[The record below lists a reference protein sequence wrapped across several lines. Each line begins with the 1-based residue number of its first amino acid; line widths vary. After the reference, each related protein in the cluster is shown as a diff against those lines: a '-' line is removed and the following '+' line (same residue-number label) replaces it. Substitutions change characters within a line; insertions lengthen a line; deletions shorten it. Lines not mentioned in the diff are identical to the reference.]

1 MDGSVVEPQDAHEPH
16 LPRTPRTA
24 AISSWVGSALE
35 YYDFFIYGTAAAL
48 VFPKIFFPAGN
59 PAAATIASLAT
70 FGVAYVARPVGSFIF
85 GHLGDTIGRKKVL
98 VITLFGMGAA
108 TFLIGLLPTYDQIGF
123 AAPILLLILR
133 LCQGLAVS
141 GEQSSAS
148 STSLEHA
155 PANRRAFFTS
165 FTLAGTQGGNILASA
180 AFLPIAALPEP
191 ALLSW
196 GWRIPF
202 LLSAVVMLVG
212 WLIRRNLGESPAFE
226 EEQEHHDVP
235 KAPLKALFRTYTPDV
250 FKVLFAALASVN
262 STLFGQF
269 ALAYGVNTM
278 GMSRSTFLWLAIVV
292 NAIALFAIPAA
303 GYLADRFGRKPVYVI
318 GMIGVAVTLWP
329 FLWAVSQRNVA
340 LVFVF
345 GILMVSICYSG
356 YAGSAFALWNEQF
369 DTKVRMSGVAVGT
382 QFGFALGG
390 FAPAIAAA
398 LAGPKLTDW
407 VPVAVFGSVT
417 AVIAL
422 VSVLTMRETYRTPL
436 YDLGKPARGD
446 LGARV

>member
-98 VITLFGMGAA
+98 VITLFGMGTA
-108 TFLIGLLPTYDQIGF
+108 TFLIGLMPTYDQIGF

-155 PANRRAFFTS
+155 PADRRAFFTS

>member
-48 VFPKIFFPAGN
+48 VFPKIFFPAGD

-70 FGVAYVARPVGSFIF
+70 FGVAYVARPIGSFIF

-98 VITLFGMGAA
+98 VITLFGMGTA
-108 TFLIGLLPTYDQIGF
+108 TFLIGLMPTYDQIGF

-436 YDLGKPARGD
+436 YDLGKPQRD

>member
-1 MDGSVVEPQDAHEPH
+1 
-16 LPRTPRTA
+16 
-24 AISSWVGSALE
+24 
-35 YYDFFIYGTAAAL
+35 
-48 VFPKIFFPAGN
+48 
-59 PAAATIASLAT
+59 
-70 FGVAYVARPVGSFIF
+70 
-85 GHLGDTIGRKKVL
+85 
-98 VITLFGMGAA
+98 
-108 TFLIGLLPTYDQIGF
+108 
-123 AAPILLLILR
+123 
-133 LCQGLAVS
+133 
-141 GEQSSAS
+141 
-148 STSLEHA
+148 
-155 PANRRAFFTS
+155 
-165 FTLAGTQGGNILASA
+165 
-180 AFLPIAALPEP
+180 
-191 ALLSW
+191 
-196 GWRIPF
+196 
-202 LLSAVVMLVG
+202 
-212 WLIRRNLGESPAFE
+212 
-226 EEQEHHDVP
+226 
-235 KAPLKALFRTYTPDV
+235 
-250 FKVLFAALASVN
+250 
-262 STLFGQF
+262 
-269 ALAYGVNTM
+269 
-278 GMSRSTFLWLAIVV
+278 LAIVV

>member
-1 MDGSVVEPQDAHEPH
+1 VDGSVVEPQDAHEPH

-98 VITLFGMGAA
+98 VITLFGMGTA
-108 TFLIGLLPTYDQIGF
+108 TFLIGLMPTYDQIGF

-436 YDLGKPARGD
+436 YDLGKPQRD

>member
-1 MDGSVVEPQDAHEPH
+1 VDGSVVEPQDAHEPH

-48 VFPKIFFPAGN
+48 VFPKIFFPAGD

-98 VITLFGMGAA
+98 VITLFGMGTA
-108 TFLIGLLPTYDQIGF
+108 TFLIGLMPTYDQIGF

-436 YDLGKPARGD
+436 YDLGKPQRD

>member
-98 VITLFGMGAA
+98 VITLFGMGTA
-108 TFLIGLLPTYDQIGF
+108 TFLIGLMPTYDQIGF

-155 PANRRAFFTS
+155 PANRRAFFSS

-398 LAGPKLTDW
+398 LAGPKLTEW
-407 VPVAVFGSVT
+407 VPVGVFASAT
-417 AVIAL
+417 AVISLLA
-422 VSVLTMRETYRTPL
+422 VLTMRETYRTPL
-436 YDLGKPARGD
+436 YDLGKPARGEVRTP
-446 LGARV
+446 A